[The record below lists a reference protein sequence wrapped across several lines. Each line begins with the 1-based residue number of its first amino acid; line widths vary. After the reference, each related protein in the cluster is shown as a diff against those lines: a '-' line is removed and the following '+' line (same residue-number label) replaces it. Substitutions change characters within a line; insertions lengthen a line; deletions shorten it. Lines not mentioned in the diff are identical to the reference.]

1 MIFSPGGETCF
12 WCST

>member
-1 MIFSPGGETCF
+1 MIFFPGGETCF